1 MKNNLA
7 PRRAMFAAPG
17 QVLRP
22 VVGLDIDGTCGEY
35 HEHFAEYAEMFLQRP
50 VIRHWDGSIPYWRCF
65 GVTKQRYRE
74 MKLGYRQGRMKR
86 SMPVIP
92 GAAALTRAVRK
103 AGAELWVCT
112 TRPWLRLDNID
123 PDTRFWLRDKGL
135 QYDGVLFGE
144 TKYRDLA
151 SLIGIHRVVAVLD
164 DEPGQVA
171 VAERYGL
178 SARIIDRPYNRHA
191 DGYRCNDLEH
201 ATKEL
206 VALVHAWREERM
218 CNGR

>member
-1 MKNNLA
+1 MKDRLA

-22 VVGLDIDGTCGEY
+22 VVGVDVDGTLGEY
-35 HEHFAEYAEMFLQRP
+35 HEHFAEYAENYLQRP
-50 VIRHWDGSIPYWRCF
+50 VIRHWDGSIPYWKCF
-65 GVTKQRYRE
+65 GVSKTRYRE

-92 GAAALTRAVRK
+92 GAPELTRAVRR

-123 PDTRFWLRDKGL
+123 PDTRFWLRNNGF

-151 SLIGIHRVVAVLD
+151 SLIGIGRVVAILD
-164 DEPGQVA
+164 DEPVQVR
-171 VAERYGL
+171 VADRYGL
-178 SARIIDRPYNRHA
+178 PAHLIDRPYNQEGEGSRLYDIEA
-191 DGYRCNDLEH
+191 
-201 ATKEL
+201 ATKYIAEL
-206 VALVHAWREERM
+206 VHKWREERSV
-218 CNGR
+218 